1 MTPFMSAA
9 EPDTGSIRLGQ
20 LDGVYL
26 TFMYHARPCTS
37 GGVRECVSW

>member
-1 MTPFMSAA
+1 MRTIATLQ

-26 TFMYHARPCTS
+26 TFMYHALPCTS
-37 GGVRECVSW
+37 GGVRQCVSC